1 MFTLSTVN
9 CTWLTERLLYR
20 RYLCIKFVYYQ
31 LVLSRFK
38 HCSLK
43 LSHVF
48 VCFFV
53 MHFPP
58 KETCRS
64 IVCHTPAVRDTTSLS
79 LNHTVVESC
88 RLFAFNICYL
98 RWSTNRPSRPLHTL
112 HAQFSDKTVVQHNI
126 VCFSPVR
133 VYQACKQS
141 FHIHTVQRWEIPW
154 TIVKS
159 TIPLFGMNGFV
170 YHMNG
175 FVHYHNSYMILY
187 IIAWLCIPSIIIHG
201 FVYHSIYYCTWF
213 CIPLYTWCCIPPFV
227 IHGFVYHRWL

>member
-112 HAQFSDKTVVQHNI
+112 RYIYIRNWFCNI
-126 VCFSPVR
+126 VLKF
-133 VYQACKQS
+133 QL
-141 FHIHTVQRWEIPW
+141 
-154 TIVKS
+154 
-159 TIPLFGMNGFV
+159 PLLKKRQTNVVGCVSQKG
-170 YHMNG
+170 
-175 FVHYHNSYMILY
+175 
-187 IIAWLCIPSIIIHG
+187 
-201 FVYHSIYYCTWF
+201 
-213 CIPLYTWCCIPPFV
+213 
-227 IHGFVYHRWL
+227 